1 LKVEAVL
8 AMIMVWRSIKNK
20 IDEKRN
26 KERFEMEKRLKKKE
40 LEWRTFNEER
50 TENKETFKAECKIY
64 TYISEWQTILT
75 FIFSVFLQLKI
86 TSLKKI

>member
-1 LKVEAVL
+1 
-8 AMIMVWRSIKNK
+8 MIMVWRSIKNK

-40 LEWRTFNEER
+40 LERRTFNDER
-50 TENKETFKAECKIY
+50 TANKETFKAKCKIY

-75 FIFSVFLQLKI
+75 FIFFVFVPLKM
-86 TSLKKI
+86 TCLKKI